1 MSKKTYNRPDLI
13 EYGTLEELTQSL
25 SSGGLGL
32 ALQISQ
38 QSDRNVKREFA
49 PVDTAN
55 ILNRVAQLTITTWSY
70 KAKDQ
75 SVRHIGPMAQ
85 DFAAMFGVGQDDKHI
100 NMVDANGIALAAI
113 QALYEKINERD
124 AQIAELRAEV
134 NALKPHNKH
143 QPDAINYQEN

>member
-70 KAKDQ
+70 KAEDQ

-113 QALYEKINERD
+113 QALYEKIYERD

-134 NALKPHNKH
+134 DALKGYNKH
-143 QPDAINYQEN
+143 Q

>member
-55 ILNRVAQLTITTWSY
+55 ILNRVLQLSITTWND

-113 QALYEKINERD
+113 QALYEKIYERD

-134 NALKPHNKH
+134 DALKGYNKH
-143 QPDAINYQEN
+143 Q

>member
-1 MSKKTYNRPDLI
+1 MSKKTYEHPELI

-38 QSDRNVKREFA
+38 PSDRNVKREFA
-49 PVDTAN
+49 PVDTSN

-70 KAKDQ
+70 KAEDQ

-85 DFAAMFGVGQDDKHI
+85 DFAEMFGVGQDDKHI

-113 QALYEKINERD
+113 QALYEKVNERD
-124 AQIAELRAEV
+124 IQIAELRAEV
-134 NALKPHNKH
+134 DALKGQN
-143 QPDAINYQEN
+143 QRL

>member
-1 MSKKTYNRPDLI
+1 MSKKTYERPDLI

-25 SSGGLGL
+25 SSGGVGL
-32 ALQISQ
+32 ALQSSIIL
-38 QSDRNVKREFA
+38 SDQNIKREYA
-49 PVDTAN
+49 PVDTLS
-55 ILNRVAQLTITTWSY
+55 ILNRVAQLPITTWSY
-70 KAKDQ
+70 KAEDQ

-124 AQIAELRAEV
+124 VQIAELRAEV
-134 NALKPHNKH
+134 DALKG
-143 QPDAINYQEN
+143 

>member
-55 ILNRVAQLTITTWSY
+55 ILNRVAQLPITTWSY
-70 KAKDQ
+70 KAEDQ

-85 DFAAMFGVGQDDKHI
+85 DFAEMFGVGQDDKHI

-124 AQIAELRAEV
+124 VQIAELRAEV
-134 NALKPHNKH
+134 DALKG
-143 QPDAINYQEN
+143 

>member
-1 MSKKTYNRPDLI
+1 MSKKTYQHPEVI
-13 EYGTLEELTQSL
+13 EYGTLEGLTQSM
-25 SSGGLGL
+25 SNGGVGL
-32 ALQISQ
+32 ALQSSAP
-38 QSDRNVKREFA
+38 SDRNVKREFA

-55 ILNRVAQLTITTWSY
+55 ILNRVLQLSITTWND

-113 QALYEKINERD
+113 QALYEKIYERD

-134 NALKPHNKH
+134 DALKGYNKH
-143 QPDAINYQEN
+143 Q

>member
-25 SSGGLGL
+25 ISGGLGL
-32 ALQISQ
+32 ALQSSQ

-55 ILNRVAQLTITTWSY
+55 ILNRVAQLPITTWSY
-70 KAKDQ
+70 KAEDQ

-113 QALYEKINERD
+113 QALYEKIYERD

-134 NALKPHNKH
+134 DALKGYNKH
-143 QPDAINYQEN
+143 Q

>member
-55 ILNRVAQLTITTWSY
+55 ILNRVAQLPITTWSY
-70 KAKDQ
+70 KAEDQ

-134 NALKPHNKH
+134 DALKGQNKH
-143 QPDAINYQEN
+143 Q